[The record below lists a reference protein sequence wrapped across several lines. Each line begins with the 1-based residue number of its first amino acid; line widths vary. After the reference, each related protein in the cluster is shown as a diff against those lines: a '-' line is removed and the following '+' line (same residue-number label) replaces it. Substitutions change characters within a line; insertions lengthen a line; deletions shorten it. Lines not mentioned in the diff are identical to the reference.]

1 MDRLIA
7 YKMDIRSFVAIT
19 GIRPIVVLSFK
30 SLQIHRRLQKRH
42 SDKTPS
48 QYHNSPFFRFDI
60 CSFYF
65 SMSDS
70 ESSELV
76 DSEAGLEEMEDEKLL
91 SSDPEDNSNESS
103 DEEELDEEENNVEEE
118 FLEDSGEDEE
128 LSSEDEEEKKLTEDE
143 LRRIHLD
150 DFSSDDEVWFEYC

>member
-1 MDRLIA
+1 MKYKEWTELKIQFEQLLNMYKTHGDR
-7 YKMDIRSFVAIT
+7 DIYDPSKCDQWEAWMNAHSE
-19 GIRPIVVLSFK
+19 L
-30 SLQIHRRLQKRH
+30 LQ
-42 SDKTPS
+42 SS
-48 QYHNSPFFRFDI
+48 SDI